1 MWFIMVIERVPEIH
15 VVLAVHFQM
24 LLFFTG
30 FILASVNRLYK
41 FDISMLTVHVFT
53 VQLNINPFSP
63 PRQCDG
69 LAFLNWHST
78 GESSES
84 MSLRSSD
91 AANCVDR
98 HPIQQPAPRSN
109 GDPQGIDGNH
119 GAAMTSNLDH
129 APLVSSIPNITAPG
143 HFSAAEPLH
152 QPLNEEACPEVQKH
166 SMVEPSARKGKSHSF
181 RESYSKGK
189 QPQHN
194 GKDHGVT
201 GSGRPGSGI
210 LHTVRKTCAKPPRR
224 PPRKKQC
231 VQIDADKTPRSRK
244 INWTPMETAI
254 LLFFLL
260 TTGDG
265 ESWSER
271 ASEFLMISIGY
282 DRTPSEC
289 QQRWDTMKKYYDKSL
304 DPSRIDE
311 GNVPAGFLG
320 GQSLLYDLMR
330 MIMGGHVEQQGPSR
344 DTQSSEQLEGALAQ
358 SSAIHTDTIEFSN
371 ADGPSLTPDVPT
383 FLSDDAYASGQKTNS
398 SLSAS
403 LGWLLQEEGRV
414 SQEVGR
420 VSHESGR
427 VSHEAGRVSQE
438 VGRVSQEAGRESQEV
453 VRVSQDV
460 GRVSREV
467 GRVSQEVGRVS
478 HEVGR
483 VSQEVGRVSQEVVYI
498 DKLGATGGNLRTL
511 Y

>member
-1 MWFIMVIERVPEIH
+1 MISNGTGDGVGPTSSHYASISNPS
-15 VVLAVHFQM
+15 QM
-24 LLFFTG
+24 ICVELNHELG
-30 FILASVNRLYK
+30 HDSDENYWRK
-41 FDISMLTVHVFT
+41 
-53 VQLNINPFSP
+53 QLNINPFSP

-69 LAFLNWHST
+69 LAFLNWHSI

-129 APLVSSIPNITAPG
+129 APLVSSIPDITAPG
-143 HFSAAEPLH
+143 HFSAAEPLC
-152 QPLNEEACPEVQKH
+152 QPLNGKACPEKL
-166 SMVEPSARKGKSHSF
+166 SMVELSARKDKSFTFH
-181 RESYSKGK
+181 ESYDEGSSKGK

-194 GKDHGVT
+194 GKDHEVAR
-201 GSGRPGSGI
+201 SGRPGPGI

-224 PPRKKQC
+224 TPRKSAPTGGKKQC
-231 VQIDADKTPRSRK
+231 VQIDADKTARIRK
-244 INWTPMETAI
+244 INWTLMETAI
-254 LLFFLL
+254 LLFIKLFFLM
-260 TTGDG
+260 TPG

-271 ASEFLMISIGY
+271 ASEFLISKGF

-289 QQRWDTMKKYYDKSL
+289 QQRWDTMKKNYDK
-304 DPSRIDE
+304 PSRIDE

-371 ADGPSLTPDVPT
+371 ADGPSLPPDVPT
-383 FLSDDAYASGQKTNS
+383 FLSDDAYDSGQKTNS
-398 SLSAS
+398 SSYAS
-403 LGWLLQEEGRV
+403 LYASVGRLW
-414 SQEVGR
+414 QEVGR
-420 VSHESGR
+420 L
-427 VSHEAGRVSQE
+427 
-438 VGRVSQEAGRESQEV
+438 
-453 VRVSQDV
+453 SQDV
-460 GRVSREV
+460 KTMKDRDAEILV
-467 GRVSQEVGRVS
+467 GSYLDLTNDGSFPVE
-478 HEVGR
+478 
-483 VSQEVGRVSQEVVYI
+483 
-498 DKLGATGGNLRTL
+498 
-511 Y
+511 